1 MKKRTKNN
9 QKRINSL
16 VLLIVFTAI
25 LLIVSTYAWFSTQ
38 RNVSLTDLKG
48 KVTVAEGLQISLNAA
63 PDSWS
68 QEVSITDE
76 NINAANVSGKI
87 ANRVPSTLIPVSTD
101 GSAANLGTTV
111 KMYEGDLN
119 GRKMATTTLV
129 DEATEDKYYAFDM
142 YLMNTNKT
150 TTAGTNDLTL
160 EMDGSNATSD
170 ADFGAQNAVR
180 VGFGMV
186 GTTKTLLDTDNK
198 FTGIP
203 AQDAVLTATTGKA
216 ITKLSIWEPNY
227 DKHAQAIVNAAS
239 GKIKLPTTI
248 TAENYGS
255 GTVADGKLSFT
266 TAQGFNTYAVKAAG
280 AVNDIYDWTDS
291 NLAEQKTT
299 STLASENNKATTPK
313 DLMDT
318 GATQTKITIAKNAI
332 TRVRVYVWLE
342 GQDVDSTNYA
352 SFSQALN
359 INMKLS
365 RSATDN
371 T

>member
-1 MKKRTKNN
+1 MKKRSKNN

-76 NINAANVSGKI
+76 NINAANVDGKI

-101 GSAANLGTTV
+101 GSTANLGNTV

-119 GRKMATTTLV
+119 GRKMATTALV
-129 DEATEDKYYAFDM
+129 DETAEDKYYAFDM

-186 GTTKTLLDTDNK
+186 GNTKTLLDTESK
-198 FTGIP
+198 FNGIP
-203 AQDAVLTATTGKA
+203 TQDAVLTATTAKA

-239 GKIKLPTTI
+239 GKIKLPAAI
-248 TAENYGS
+248 TGSYGS
-255 GTVADGKLSFT
+255 GTVENNKLSFT

-280 AVNDIYDWTDS
+280 AINDIYDWTDAS
-291 NLAEQKTT
+291 LAEQKTT
-299 STLASENNKATTPK
+299 ATLASENNKAGTSK

-318 GATQTKITIAKNAI
+318 GATQAKITIAKNAI